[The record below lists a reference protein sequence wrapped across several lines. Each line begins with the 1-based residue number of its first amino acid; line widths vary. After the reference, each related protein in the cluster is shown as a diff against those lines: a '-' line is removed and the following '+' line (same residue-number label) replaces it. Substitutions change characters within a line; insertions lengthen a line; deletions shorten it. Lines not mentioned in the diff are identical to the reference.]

1 VWSEF
6 GLLQQAFPLLNHVLQ
21 VVSQNLNPIRI
32 RSLEPFKPVVTF
44 VFFFILLYVRHVTVF
59 ICAYDQ
65 RVVLLF
71 HTYFFLQQLFVI
83 FLKMIPTHFYIF
95 NLNFFIFYFYSFI
108 HNLSN
113 TILFIIMIGNK
124 FIYLKLLV
132 I

>member
-6 GLLQQAFPLLNHVLQ
+6 GLLQQALPLLNHVLQ

-95 NLNFFIFYFYSFI
+95 NLKFFIFYFYSFI